1 MLAAVFVT
9 NHDCDQPRFPLDNTN
24 VKNILF
30 NLRAGRFN
38 FPLYDS
44 RLHPNNQQPRA
55 ENFSVEV
62 SNLITA
68 LCSVENDRALNQEQI
83 I

>member
-30 NLRAGRFN
+30 NLRPGRVKFL
-38 FPLYDS
+38 LYDS
-44 RLHPNNQQPRA
+44 RLHPDNQQPIA

-62 SNLITA
+62 SKSITA
-68 LCSVENDRALNQEQI
+68 LCSVENDRGLNQEQI